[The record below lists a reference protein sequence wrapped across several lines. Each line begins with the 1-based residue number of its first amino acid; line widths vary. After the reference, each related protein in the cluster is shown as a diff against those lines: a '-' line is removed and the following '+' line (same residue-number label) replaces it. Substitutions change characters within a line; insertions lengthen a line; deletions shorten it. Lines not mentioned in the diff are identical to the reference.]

1 MMDYKFLKLGAVSVT
16 LSLLQACS
24 IMGVGEEP
32 PECGVDK
39 SGVDC
44 VSAREVF
51 AATDTYQSLEGMTA
65 EEVKIEAAKNDPSS
79 VTKNKGVKGGDVD
92 FERLERSKQNQP
104 LSPEDRARVYGNF
117 QDERLN
123 LPSAD
128 PLAVRSTPD
137 ILRVTIAPY
146 VDESDN
152 LHMPNQFYVEVEKR
166 KWIIGD
172 KASMNANRITPTAVR
187 ALSRSATDSKQSN
200 PNDSGGFG
208 VRSRQPIN
216 ENDFIPNNTGNVNG
230 LMNKQINKQNSL
242 LPPASATIVK

>member
-1 MMDYKFLKLGAVSVT
+1 MKNKFKLAVIVSSI
-16 LSLLQACS
+16 SLLQACS
-24 IMGVGEEP
+24 VLGVGEEP

-39 SGVDC
+39 EGVDC

-65 EEVKIEAAKNDPSS
+65 EEVKQEAARNDPSS
-79 VTKNKGVKGGDVD
+79 VTTYKGQKALDID
-92 FERLERSKQNQP
+92 NERLERSKQNQP
-104 LSPEDRARVYGNF
+104 LSPEDRARIYGKF

-137 ILRVTIAPY
+137 ILRITVAPY

-172 KASMNANRITPTAVR
+172 KASMGVNSLAPTNVR
-187 ALSRSATDSKQSN
+187 ALSVSATNANQSKPSN
-200 PNDSGGFG
+200 GSGFG
-208 VRSRQPIN
+208 VNTRQPIS
-216 ENDFIPNNTGNVNG
+216 PNNLVPMPSGDVEGFMNQQITG
-230 LMNKQINKQNSL
+230 QESAT
-242 LPPASATIVK
+242 PPANAIKVQN